1 MKVQDLKTAIE
12 LQALQSLS
20 VSAGSTAQT
29 TATLFQDIL
38 ADYLENPSDPSVL
51 NNTLGSVGSV
61 ATLLEQ
67 SGGSSL
73 GTPMP
78 ALQAT
83 GYQAVQ
89 DIAGGAGSQF
99 QNLIESAA
107 SRYNLPSSLISS
119 VIKQESNFNP
129 SAVSHAGASGLM
141 QLMPTTAQWLGVQN
155 VFDPEQNIMGG
166 AKYLRQMLTKYNENY
181 ELALAAYNA
190 GPGNVDKYNG
200 VPPFRETQNYVSKV
214 MGTFQ
219 A

>member
-1 MKVQDLKTAIE
+1 
-12 LQALQSLS
+12 
-20 VSAGSTAQT
+20 
-29 TATLFQDIL
+29 
-38 ADYLENPSDPSVL
+38 
-51 NNTLGSVGSV
+51 
-61 ATLLEQ
+61 
-67 SGGSSL
+67 
-73 GTPMP
+73 MP

-83 GYQAVQ
+83 GYHAVQ
-89 DIAGGAGSQF
+89 NLSDGPGSQF

-107 SRYNLPSSLISS
+107 ARYNLPASLISS

-129 SAVSHAGASGLM
+129 AAVSHAGASGLM
-141 QLMPTTAQWLGVQN
+141 QLMPTTAQWLGVGN

-200 VPPFRETQNYVSKV
+200 VPPFRETQNYVAKV

>member
-1 MKVQDLKTAIE
+1 MKVQNLKTAIE
-12 LQALQSLS
+12 LQALQNLS
-20 VSAGSTAQT
+20 GSAGNSGQSTSA
-29 TATLFQDIL
+29 LFQEIL
-38 ADYLENPSDPSVL
+38 ADYLENPSDTSVL
-51 NNTLGSVGSV
+51 DNTLGSVGSV
-61 ATLLEQ
+61 AAMMEQ
-67 SGGSSL
+67 SGDSSL
-73 GTPMP
+73 AAPLP
-78 ALQAT
+78 AYHSS

-89 DIAGGAGSQF
+89 ELAGGAGSQF
-99 QNLIESAA
+99 QNLIEHAA
-107 SRYNLPSSLISS
+107 SKYNLPASLISS

-129 SAVSHAGASGLM
+129 AAVSHAGASGLM

>member
-20 VSAGSTAQT
+20 VSAGSTGQT
-29 TATLFQDIL
+29 TSTLFQDIL

-67 SGGSSL
+67 SGSPSL

-89 DIAGGAGSQF
+89 DIAGAAGSQF
-99 QNLIESAA
+99 QNLIENAA
-107 SRYNLPSSLISS
+107 SRYNLPASLISS

-129 SAVSHAGASGLM
+129 TAVSHAGASGLM

-200 VPPFRETQNYVSKV
+200 VPPFRETQNYVAKV